1 MLRLLATLALLA
13 GAAAGAASAST
24 SATFATEDSTAG
36 WATVKESLAQ
46 ALVHAGDAED
56 RRQLDDTIRDDGL
69 PRNDRQFLRARPVQ
83 LAVAG
88 HPGLFVRPATQPHA
102 NAFYGAHTFRF
113 WFVDAGGRLLFTSTA
128 DKVAVLPS
136 VHEGM
141 HDLRVSQCRGGE
153 CFETDEVFERGRY
166 RDGACVTTSIAS
178 GQASAG
184 CR

>member
-1 MLRLLATLALLA
+1 MRRPLATLALLA
-13 GAAAGAASAST
+13 GAAAGATSAST
-24 SATFATEDSTAG
+24 SATFATEDSTSG

-46 ALVHAGDAED
+46 ALVRAGNAQD

-69 PRNDRQFLRARPVQ
+69 PRNYRQLLRARPVH
-83 LAVAG
+83 VAAAG
-88 HPGLFVRPATQPHA
+88 PPGLFVRPAAQPHA
-102 NAFYGAHTFRF
+102 SAFYGAHTFRF

-128 DKVAVLPS
+128 DQVAVLPS

-166 RDGACVTTSIAS
+166 RNGACVATSIAS
-178 GQASAG
+178 GQASLG
-184 CR
+184 CC

>member
-1 MLRLLATLALLA
+1 MRRLLAVLALLA
-13 GAAAGAASAST
+13 GAAAGAAPA

-36 WATVKESLAQ
+36 WATVEESLAR
-46 ALVHAGDAED
+46 ALVRAGDAED
-56 RRQLDDTIRDDGL
+56 RRQLDDAIRDDGL
-69 PRNDRQFLRARPVQ
+69 PRNYRQFLRARPVHI
-83 LAVAG
+83 AAAG
-88 HPGLFVRPATQPHA
+88 HAGLFVRPAAQPHA
-102 NAFYGAHTFRF
+102 SAFYGAHTFRF
-113 WFVDAGGRLLFTSTA
+113 WFVDAGGRVLFTSSA

-153 CFETDEVFERGRY
+153 CFETDEVFEHGRY

-178 GQASAG
+178 GQSSPG